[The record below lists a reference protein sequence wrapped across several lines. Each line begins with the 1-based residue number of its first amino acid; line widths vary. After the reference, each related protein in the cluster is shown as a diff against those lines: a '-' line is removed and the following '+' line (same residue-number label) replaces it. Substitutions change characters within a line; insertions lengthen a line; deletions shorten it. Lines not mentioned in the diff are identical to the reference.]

1 VSPPLSFLATRR
13 TFALGGASLAL
24 AACGAKPILAP
35 KPEPPPKPKVL
46 TVDVLAASRLNPSA
60 SGRPSPVVV
69 RIYELKAAAPFES
82 ADFVSLF
89 DKDQAT
95 LGGDVIARD
104 EFVLSPGESMAIKR
118 DLTADSKFIA
128 VMAAFRDL
136 ERAKWRAVAPLVAGQ
151 DNALSVRLDA
161 STVSIGKPL

>member
-1 VSPPLSFLATRR
+1 MV
-13 TFALGGASLAL
+13 ALGGASLAL

-35 KPEPPPKPKVL
+35 APIPPPKPKVL
-46 TVDVLAASRLNPSA
+46 TLDVLAAANLNPSA
-60 SGRPSPVVV
+60 SGRSSPVVV
-69 RIYELKAAAPFES
+69 RIYELKAVAPFES

-89 DKDQAT
+89 DKDQST

-136 ERAKWRAVAPLVAGQ
+136 ERAKWRAVVPLVAGK
-151 DNALSVRLDA
+151 DNALSVRLAA
-161 STVSIGKPL
+161 STVSIGKKL

>member
-1 VSPPLSFLATRR
+1 M
-13 TFALGGASLAL
+13 
-24 AACGAKPILAP
+24 
-35 KPEPPPKPKVL
+35 
-46 TVDVLAASRLNPSA
+46 
-60 SGRPSPVVV
+60 

-104 EFVLSPGESMAIKR
+104 EFVLGPGESMAIKR
-118 DLTADSKFIA
+118 DLSADSKFLA

-136 ERAKWRAVAPLVAGQ
+136 ERAKWRAVVPLVAGE
-151 DNALSVRLDA
+151 DNSLSVRLDA
-161 STVSIGKPL
+161 LTVSIGKNL

>member
-1 VSPPLSFLATRR
+1 M
-13 TFALGGASLAL
+13 L
-24 AACGAKPILAP
+24 AACGTKPILAP
-35 KPEPPPKPKVL
+35 KPLPPPKSKVL
-46 TVDVLAASRLNPSA
+46 TVDVLASAKLNPST

-136 ERAKWRAVAPLVAGQ
+136 ERAKWRAVVPLVAGE

-161 STVSIGKPL
+161 STVSISKHL

>member
-1 VSPPLSFLATRR
+1 MSHQFYPPLPISCQTTRR
-13 TFALGGASLAL
+13 TFALGGASLLL
-24 AACGAKPILAP
+24 AACGTKPII
-35 KPEPPPKPKVL
+35 PKVL
-46 TVDVLAASRLNPSA
+46 TIDVLAAANLNPST

-82 ADFVSLF
+82 ADFISLF

-118 DLTADSKFIA
+118 ELDAESKFIA

-136 ERAKWRAVAPLVAGQ
+136 ERAKWRAVVPLAAGN
-151 DNALSVRLDA
+151 DNALSVRLTA
-161 STVSIGKPL
+161 SSISIGKRP

>member
-1 VSPPLSFLATRR
+1 MSDPFSFLVPRR
-13 TFALGGASLAL
+13 AFALGGASLAL
-24 AACGAKPILAP
+24 AACGAKPLLAP
-35 KPEPPPKPKVL
+35 KPRVL
-46 TVDVLAASRLNPSA
+46 TIDVLAAASLNPSA

-82 ADFVSLF
+82 ADFVMLF

-95 LGGDVIARD
+95 LGGDVVARD
-104 EFVLSPGESMAIKR
+104 EFVLGPRESTAIRR

-136 ERAKWRAVAPLVAGQ
+136 ERAKWRAVVPVVAGQ
-151 DNALSVRLDA
+151 DNALSVRLET
-161 STVSIGKPL
+161 STVSIVRRS

>member
-1 VSPPLSFLATRR
+1 M
-13 TFALGGASLAL
+13 L
-24 AACGAKPILAP
+24 AACGAKTVLAP
-35 KPEPPPKPKVL
+35 VPLPPSKPKVL
-46 TVDVLAASRLNPSA
+46 TVDVLASAKLNPST

-136 ERAKWRAVAPLVAGQ
+136 ERAKWRAVVPLVAGE
-151 DNALSVRLDA
+151 DNALSVRLEA
-161 STVSIGKPL
+161 STVSIGKHL

>member
-1 VSPPLSFLATRR
+1 M
-13 TFALGGASLAL
+13 AS
-24 AACGAKPILAP
+24 KPI
-35 KPEPPPKPKVL
+35 PPPKPKVL
-46 TVDVLAASRLNPSA
+46 TVDVLAAARLNPSV

-89 DKDQAT
+89 DKEQAT

-104 EFVLSPGESMAIKR
+104 EFVLGPSESMAIKR
-118 DLTADSKFIA
+118 DLSADSKFIA

-136 ERAKWRAVAPLVAGQ
+136 ERAKWRAVVPLIAGE

-161 STVSIGKPL
+161 LTVSIGKHL

>member
-1 VSPPLSFLATRR
+1 MSPPLSFAATRR
-13 TFALGGASLAL
+13 AFTLGGASLAL
-24 AACGAKPILAP
+24 AACGVKPILA
-35 KPEPPPKPKVL
+35 PKPKVL
-46 TVDVLAASRLNPSA
+46 TVDVLAAVNLNPSA

-89 DKDQAT
+89 DKDQST
-95 LGGDVIARD
+95 LGSDVIARD

-136 ERAKWRAVAPLVAGQ
+136 ERAKWRAVVPLVAGQ
-151 DNALSVRLDA
+151 DNALSVRLNA
-161 STVSIGKPL
+161 STLSIGKPL

>member
-1 VSPPLSFLATRR
+1 MSQPLSLLATRR
-13 TFALGGASLAL
+13 AFAFGGASLAL
-24 AACGAKPILAP
+24 AACGAEPILAP
-35 KPEPPPKPKVL
+35 KPIPPPKPKVL
-46 TVDVLAASRLNPSA
+46 IVNVLAADRLNPSA
-60 SGRPSPVVV
+60 SGRPSPVVM

-104 EFVLSPGESMAIKR
+104 EFVLGPGESMAIKR
-118 DLTADSKFIA
+118 DLSADSKFLA

-136 ERAKWRAVAPLVAGQ
+136 ERAKWRAVVPLVAGE
-151 DNALSVRLDA
+151 DNSPSVRLDA
-161 STVSIGKPL
+161 LTVSIGKHL

>member
-1 VSPPLSFLATRR
+1 M
-13 TFALGGASLAL
+13 
-24 AACGAKPILAP
+24 
-35 KPEPPPKPKVL
+35 PKPKVL
-46 TVDVLAASRLNPSA
+46 TINVLAAASLNPST

-69 RIYELKAAAPFES
+69 RIYELKAAAPFEP

-104 EFVLSPGESMAIKR
+104 EFVLGPGESLAIKR
-118 DLTADSKFIA
+118 DLSADSKFIA
-128 VMAAFRDL
+128 IMASFRDL
-136 ERAKWRAVAPLVAGQ
+136 ERAKWRAVVPLIAGE

-161 STVSIGKPL
+161 STVSIGKHL